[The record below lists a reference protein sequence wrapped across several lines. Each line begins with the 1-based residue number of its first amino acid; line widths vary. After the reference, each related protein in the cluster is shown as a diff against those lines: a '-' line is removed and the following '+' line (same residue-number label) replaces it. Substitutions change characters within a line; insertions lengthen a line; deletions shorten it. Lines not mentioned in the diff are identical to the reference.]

1 MHYALE
7 NLETISPIVH
17 GDSWA
22 LLTDIDG
29 TLADFNP
36 RIDQAEIRHSLK
48 NHLMQLVSKLPLVAV
63 VTGRSLVDA
72 RRMVDIEGVVYLAN
86 HGFERWDD
94 GNVHLDVSAKPY
106 LSRVQS
112 ALEDLKHHMLEF
124 DVFIEDKGIT
134 GAVHYRSAKDPILTE
149 RVLRDATVLLES
161 LQGLRINFGRRVME
175 IQPPVSMDKGIAVT
189 EVIRESKADRAI
201 YIGDDITDVE
211 AFRAFNLMRSTSDD
225 FDGCTFAVLND
236 EAPLIVREYADFG
249 LNGIDEVEEFFS
261 WLIRS

>member
-7 NLETISPIVH
+7 NLDTISPIVH

-36 RIDQAEIRHSLK
+36 RIDEAEIRHSLK

-86 HGFERWDD
+86 HGFEHWND
-94 GNVHLDVSAKPY
+94 GNVHLDGSAKPY
-106 LSRVQS
+106 LTRVHS
-112 ALEDLKHHMLEF
+112 ALEDLKRHMLEF
-124 DVFIEDKGIT
+124 DVFIEDKGVT
-134 GAVHYRSAKDPILTE
+134 GAVHYRTAGDPILVE
-149 RVLRDATVLLES
+149 RVLRDATVDLKS
-161 LQGLRINFGRRVME
+161 LYGLQINFGRRVME
-175 IQPPVSMDKGIAVT
+175 IKPPVLMDKGIAVT
-189 EVIRESKADRAI
+189 QLIRESKLDRAI
-201 YIGDDITDVE
+201 YVGDDITDVE
-211 AFRAFNLMRSTSDD
+211 AFRAFDLMKSTVDG

-236 EAPLIVREYADFG
+236 EAPAIVREQADFG
-249 LNGIDEVEEFFS
+249 LNNIDEVEELFS